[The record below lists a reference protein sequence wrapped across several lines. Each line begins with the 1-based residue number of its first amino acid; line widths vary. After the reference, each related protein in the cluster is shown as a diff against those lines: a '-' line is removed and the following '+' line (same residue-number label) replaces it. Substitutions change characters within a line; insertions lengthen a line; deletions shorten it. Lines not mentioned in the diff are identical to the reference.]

1 MPDDIRT
8 HGGQVQG
15 YRQRV
20 NDAASAAET
29 TLDHRAFGLLNAWMV
44 PTVGLIA
51 TATQDGI
58 TDQAEDLGETAV
70 TLRTMARNSETT
82 DGNAASLMAGRPDE
96 RRPRRRPERPLLALR
111 HGPARLDGLLLRGA
125 RQRVLGGCR
134 APVSRSGSTSM
145 RPSATPSAA
154 SSPLASAGSSTT
166 SSRSRAGSTT
176 SPATPRRWR
185 FAGTWQNVSSYVDDV
200 RTDYLQES
208 NRRLDE

>member
-1 MPDDIRT
+1 MVKFHVMPDDIRT

-82 DGNAASLMAGRPDE
+82 DGNAASLI
-96 RRPRRRPERPLLALR
+96 
-111 HGPARLDGLLLRGA
+111 
-125 RQRVLGGCR
+125 GGQTR
-134 APVSRSGSTSM
+134 
-145 RPSATPSAA
+145 
-154 SSPLASAGSSTT
+154 
-166 SSRSRAGSTT
+166 
-176 SPATPRRWR
+176 
-185 FAGTWQNVSSYVDDV
+185 
-200 RTDYLQES
+200 
-208 NRRLDE
+208 